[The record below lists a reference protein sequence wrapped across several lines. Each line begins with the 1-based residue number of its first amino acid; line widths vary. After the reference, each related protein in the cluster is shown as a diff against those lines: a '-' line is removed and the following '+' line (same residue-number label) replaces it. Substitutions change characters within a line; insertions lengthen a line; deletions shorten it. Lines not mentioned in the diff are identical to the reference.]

1 MQESQ
6 VVTSSLLVAGGN
18 APIVF
23 DATEKAL
30 DLISVRIQVGVGLT
44 LDDPVLF

>member
-6 VVTSSLLVAGGN
+6 VVTSGLLVAGRN
-18 APIVF
+18 APVVL
-23 DATEKAL
+23 DAAEKAL
-30 DLISVRIQVGVGLT
+30 DLISVRIQVGIGLS